1 VDREQTKT
9 DMINASLKLC
19 IEMAGKLVVRYQT
32 VFILIQDTFEALSTK
47 ECVEWFT
54 FIEKNTD
61 DLRQIL
67 RGANDANV
75 NGLAVRALTGLMKRL
90 SKTNDIVFCGR
101 ILMTLSRMMP
111 LLDPSG
117 VNPKGHI
124 NRANITTFQ
133 PSDQPI
139 PDKEP
144 TDEMDIQDP
153 TSPPADK
160 TETNLDP
167 KESEVPIDYQFHRQ
181 FWSMMQYLQDPEK
194 SLASDTNWDT
204 VCNYIRQVLRAFTSI
219 TTLQNEEGAEI
230 VASDAYFTKFLTSPK
245 LIQLEVQ
252 DPYFRRHVL
261 IQLLIYYQALKKS
274 SVKSN
279 DWTLNDN
286 RKNALE
292 EFEKKNSK
300 SP

>member
-1 VDREQTKT
+1 
-9 DMINASLKLC
+9 
-19 IEMAGKLVVRYQT
+19 
-32 VFILIQDTFEALSTK
+32 
-47 ECVEWFT
+47 
-54 FIEKNTD
+54 
-61 DLRQIL
+61 
-67 RGANDANV
+67 
-75 NGLAVRALTGLMKRL
+75 
-90 SKTNDIVFCGR
+90 
-101 ILMTLSRMMP
+101 
-111 LLDPSG
+111 
-117 VNPKGHI
+117 
-124 NRANITTFQ
+124 
-133 PSDQPI
+133 
-139 PDKEP
+139 
-144 TDEMDIQDP
+144 MDIQDS
-153 TSPPADK
+153 TSPPDDK

-194 SLASDTNWDT
+194 SLASDSNWDT

-279 DWTLNDN
+279 DWTLSDT

-292 EFEKKNSK
+292 EFEKKTRSLLEKTAANGKKIATAVSHILKREENWINWKREGCASFERPPKTEKSSK
-300 SP
+300 KKTHSRDDFPKWQQFK